1 VSATER
7 VANLIRPCESGAAED
22 ENTKRF
28 HGGFTK

>member
-7 VANLIRPCESGAAED
+7 VTNLIRPCESGAAED

-28 HGGFTK
+28 HGRFTK